1 MELCIM
7 KLYVGNLSYGTTEAD
22 LRSTFETCGTVD
34 SISVIS
40 DRQTGRSKGFAF
52 VEMSD
57 ASEAHNAIDSLN
69 ESLLGNRTINVN
81 EAIPRESRPERPNRR
96 RY

>member
-1 MELCIM
+1 M
-7 KLYVGNLSYGTTEAD
+7 KLYVGNLSYSSTERD

-34 SISVIS
+34 SVSIIS
-40 DRQTGRSKGFAF
+40 DRQTGRSKGFGF

-57 ASEAHNAIDSLN
+57 PAEAREAINTLN

-81 EAIPRESRPERPNRR
+81 EAIPREERSERPNRR
-96 RY
+96 R